1 MRVAAALIPGLD
13 DTVLCVW
20 NSKLGGWTLPGGQVE
35 EGESLLDALRR
46 ELMEETGLSVVV
58 TRFVYSAMGPYMQA
72 DVNVFLTMAS
82 GVAATM
88 EQHNPVSY
96 LPISELTYNNP
107 NYLLGEYYRR
117 MFGGLKDA
125 DIPS

>member
-1 MRVAAALIPGLD
+1 MRVAAALIPGLN

-20 NSKLGGWTLPGGQVE
+20 NGRLGGWTLPGGKVE

-46 ELMEETGLSVVV
+46 ELLEETGLTVVV
-58 TRFVYSAMGPYMQA
+58 TRFVYSAMGPYLQA
-72 DVNVFLTMAS
+72 DVNIFLTMAS
-82 GVAATM
+82 GVPVTM

-96 LPISELTYNNP
+96 LPIKELTHRNP
-107 NYLLGEYYRR
+107 NQLLGEYYRR

-125 DIPS
+125 QG

>member
-125 DIPS
+125 AIPS

>member
-1 MRVAAALIPGLD
+1 MKVAAALIPGLS

-20 NSKLGGWTLPGGQVE
+20 NCRLGGWTLPGGKVE

-58 TRFVYSAMGPYMQA
+58 TRHVYSAMGPYLQA

-82 GVAATM
+82 GVPVTM
-88 EQHNPVSY
+88 EQYGTVSF
-96 LPISELTYNNP
+96 LPISELTDKNP
-107 NYLLGEYYRR
+107 NQLLGEYYRR

-125 DIPS
+125 QG

>member
-1 MRVAAALIPGLD
+1 MRVAAALIPGLS

-20 NSKLGGWTLPGGQVE
+20 NSRLGGWTLPGGKVE

-46 ELMEETGLSVVV
+46 ELLEETGLTVVV
-58 TRFVYSAMGPYMQA
+58 TRFVYSAMGPYLQA
-72 DVNVFLTMAS
+72 DVNIFLTMAS
-82 GVAATM
+82 GVPVTM

-96 LPISELTYNNP
+96 LPIKELTHRNP

-117 MFGGLKDA
+117 MFGGMKDA
-125 DIPS
+125 QG